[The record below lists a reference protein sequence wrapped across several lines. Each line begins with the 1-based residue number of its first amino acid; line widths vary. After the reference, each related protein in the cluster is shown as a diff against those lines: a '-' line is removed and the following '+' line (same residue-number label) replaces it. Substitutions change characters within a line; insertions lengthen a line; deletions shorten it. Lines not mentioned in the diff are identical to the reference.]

1 MGGPT
6 ADYYVALARLHMMKE
21 EYDSAETDL
30 KQATQIDHQVLY
42 NWKNEMVHVHL
53 LLYD

>member
-21 EYDSAETDL
+21 QYDAAEGDL
-30 KQATQIDHQVLY
+30 KQATQIDHQVCNLIET
-42 NWKNEMVHVHL
+42 NFGSSVSIVS
-53 LLYD
+53 